1 VLPRGKNIG
10 PEVGTDEAADVRLPN
25 IGPEVG
31 TDEAADVR
39 LPNIGGDR
47 STNVAGSLSNCVS
60 ARDDENTTGFAVR
73 AREIGIT
80 FVASVVD
87 SGANGSRGFHG
98 NGAGAGAGAGFG
110 CRMCGGGS
118 GIVRRCTGFTGSDAG
133 TRIGGSG
140 RLLLAMQ

>member
-1 VLPRGKNIG
+1 VLPRGK
-10 PEVGTDEAADVRLPN
+10 N

-98 NGAGAGAGAGFG
+98 NGAGAGAGFG